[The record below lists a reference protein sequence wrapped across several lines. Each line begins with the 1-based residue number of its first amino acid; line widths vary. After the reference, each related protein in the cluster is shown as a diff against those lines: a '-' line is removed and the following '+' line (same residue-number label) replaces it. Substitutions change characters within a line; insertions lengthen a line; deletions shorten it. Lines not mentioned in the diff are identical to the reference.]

1 MAHKKWRLKKRE
13 TDATL
18 FASREAPLLAYPFLH
33 RERLDKKDD
42 DDDGRRRRR
51 RKDTA
56 EYCVVKALSR
66 DESLTFD

>member
-1 MAHKKWRLKKRE
+1 
-13 TDATL
+13 
-18 FASREAPLLAYPFLH
+18 LH